1 MTPLAER
8 WQGLEEPSRV
18 DTSEREPVFL
28 LTGRN
33 GSRLRLSASAYQLL
47 RLKQSGVPSEDIAAA
62 LGRKG
67 RQVTAAEIDA
77 RYQEL
82 LERIEKIELAVS
94 DNPLGFWFRVRLLP
108 ETLVARLAARLQAA
122 FAPGPAAALLLVIT
136 ACLAALAFLPPA
148 AHTGSAFWPG
158 YGLLLLSLVVHEL
171 GHASACARFGVRPG
185 EIGATLYLIYPALY
199 SDVSGAW
206 QLPRRQRVLVDLGG
220 MYFQLVAGAAYA
232 AAYALSGWEPL
243 RVAVFM
249 ILGTGVFSLN
259 PIFKFDGYWVLA
271 DTLGVTNLSRQPSR
285 ILGHYYARLRGRPA
299 PPLPWSGR
307 ITGALAVYSV
317 LSFAVWGVFLWRL
330 GPHVWRMV
338 MSLPPQVA
346 GLTEGVTRAQLSSL
360 LASLFMAGLTLF
372 IAWRLV
378 RSLAT
383 PPVQAA
389 ARWLARR
396 RGTTVGLEARR
407 ETP

>member
-1 MTPLAER
+1 MTPAPR
-8 WQGLEEPSRV
+8 HWQGLEEASRV
-18 DTSEREPVFL
+18 DTSEREPVYL
-28 LTGRN
+28 LTSRG
-33 GSRLRLSASAYQLL
+33 GSHIRLSASAHQLL
-47 RLKQSGVPSEDIAAA
+47 CLKQSGVPSESIAEA

-67 RQVTAAEIDA
+67 TQVTAAEIDA

-82 LERIEKIELAVS
+82 VERIEKIEQGAN
-94 DNPLGFWFRVRLLP
+94 DNPLGFWFRIRLLP
-108 ETLVARLAARLQAA
+108 EALVARLAARLQVA
-122 FAPGPAAALLLVIT
+122 FAPGPAAVLLAVTI
-136 ACLAALAFLPPA
+136 ACLVALALFPPTA
-148 AHTGSAFWPG
+148 GAGSAFWPG

-206 QLPRRQRVLVDLGG
+206 QLLRRQRVLVDLGG
-220 MYFQLVAGAAYA
+220 MYFQLVAGAVYATAYA
-232 AAYALSGWEPL
+232 FSGWEPL

-271 DTLGVTNLSRQPSR
+271 DALGITNLSRQPSR

-299 PPLPWSGR
+299 APLPWPGR
-307 ITGALAVYSV
+307 ITGTIAVYSV
-317 LSFAVWGVFLWRL
+317 LSFVVWGVFLWRL
-330 GPHVWRMV
+330 GPHVWQMV
-338 MSLPPQVA
+338 ASLPPQVA
-346 GLTEGVTRAQLSSL
+346 GLAEGVSRTQLSSL

-378 RSLAT
+378 RSLAA
-383 PPVQAA
+383 PPVRAA

-396 RGTTVGLEARR
+396 RSAVGLEARR
-407 ETP
+407 ETS